1 MKSFESG
8 QFRQQH
14 EYKSFSPSPVNR
26 QFDITDPAIIV
37 LLSNANRLLGELNA
51 YGKLIPDVDFFIH
64 MHVAKESTTSSMIEG
79 TKTEVSEAVMNRKDI
94 NPEHIDDWLEVQSYT
109 KAMNASI
116 KSLHKL
122 PLSIRLLKDAH
133 KILLSNTRGKNK
145 SPGEIRSSQNW
156 IGGSSLKNAFFIP
169 PHCSEL
175 GELLSDLEKF
185 WHNDQIAVPH
195 LIRAAISHY
204 QFETIHP
211 FLDGNGRIG
220 RLFITLY
227 LVSEHLL
234 DRPTLYL
241 SDFFNRHRAA
251 YYDSLTMVRKQSD
264 LTQWIKFFLS
274 GIIES
279 SSNSRISFEQ
289 IVKLRS
295 SCEKHIS
302 SLGRRSEKGRELLH
316 HLFKCPTVDSND
328 VQKFL
333 NLTHPAANNIIQEFV
348 KIKILREITGGKK
361 NRLFEFSDYLEIF
374 TRPAGGFVL

>member
-1 MKSFESG
+1 MKSFASG
-8 QFRQQH
+8 QYKQQFQ
-14 EYKSFSPSPVNR
+14 YKSFSPSLVNR
-26 QFDITDPAIIV
+26 QFNIADPDILV
-37 LLSNANRLLGELNA
+37 LLSDASRLLGELNA

-79 TKTEVSEAVMNRKDI
+79 IKTEINEAVMNKKNIRL
-94 NPEHIDDWLEVQSYT
+94 EHIDDWLEVQSYT
-109 KAMNASI
+109 KAMNVSI
-116 KSLHKL
+116 KSLRKL

-133 KILLSNTRGKNK
+133 KVLLSNTRGQNK
-145 SPGEIRSSQNW
+145 HPGEVRLSQSW
-156 IGGSSLKNAFFIP
+156 IGGSNPKDAFFVP
-169 PHCSEL
+169 PHHSEL
-175 GELLSDLEKF
+175 AELLSDLEKF

-234 DRPTLYL
+234 DRPALYL
-241 SDFFNRHRAA
+241 SDFFHRNKAA

-279 SSNSRISFEQ
+279 SNNSRKTFEQ
-289 IVKLRS
+289 IVHLRT
-295 SCEKHIS
+295 SCEHRIATIGK
-302 SLGRRSEKGRELLH
+302 RSPKGLELLIY
-316 HLFKCPTVDSND
+316 LFKKPTVDYKD
-328 VQKFL
+328 VQECL
-333 NLTHPAANNIIQEFV
+333 ELTHPAANNMIQEFV
-348 KIKILREITGGKK
+348 KIKILHEITGGKK
-361 NRLFEFSDYLEIF
+361 NRLFEFSDYLNIF
-374 TRPAGGFVL
+374 KK